1 MSCVFMN
8 KKAQKKV
15 KKADEVKKSKVKKV
29 TFNTLLAFFY
39 FLLYCFQRKLLL
51 FMFALFI
58 GIALGKYKLQ
68 SATMISNWNLFWVL
82 YTPFFVYFFSIQ
94 IKLKEINKE
103 KSKKLSQ
110 WRCGSEA
117 KSTKKILWKFYQ
129 R

>member
-1 MSCVFMN
+1 MN

-29 TFNTLLAFFY
+29 TFNTLFAFFY

-68 SATMISNWNLFWVL
+68 SATMISN
-82 YTPFFVYFFSIQ
+82 
-94 IKLKEINKE
+94 
-103 KSKKLSQ
+103 
-110 WRCGSEA
+110 
-117 KSTKKILWKFYQ
+117 
-129 R
+129 